1 MTTPRPDQ
9 RHAPGHAGTAG
20 SRSGSGDLAASL
32 GFPGSP
38 ATVQNI
44 QTARQV
50 NRGTGGSPWNLVT
63 FPSPARLWAVVLTFA
78 VRATGTPGST
88 ACFAAVETNI
98 SGLTL
103 AIVNLGLV
111 NTGQVDSG
119 QSEPPI
125 PGIPVTQGDSVILDV
140 NGGLGVTGADQV
152 ASAIVY
158 YSTP

>member
-9 RHAPGHAGTAG
+9 QHRSARGVAGA
-20 SRSGSGDLAASL
+20 RSGSGDVAAAL
-32 GFPGSP
+32 GYPGSP
-38 ATVQNI
+38 SSVQNC
-44 QTARQV
+44 QTARAI
-50 NRGTGGSPWNLVT
+50 NRGTGGSPWTLVT
-63 FPSPARLWAVVLTFA
+63 FPGAARVWTVVLTFA
-78 VRATGTPGST
+78 VRATGAPGST
-88 ACFAAVETNI
+88 AYFAAVETNI

-111 NTGQVDSG
+111 GTGQVDSG

-140 NGGLGVTGADQV
+140 NGGVGVTGADQV

-158 YSTP
+158 YSIP